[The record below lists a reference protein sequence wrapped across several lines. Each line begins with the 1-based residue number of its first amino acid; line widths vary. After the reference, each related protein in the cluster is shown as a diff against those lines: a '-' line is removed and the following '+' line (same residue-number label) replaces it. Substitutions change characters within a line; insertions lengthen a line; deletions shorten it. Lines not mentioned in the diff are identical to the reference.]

1 MIPGPNVA
9 LIVANSIRYGIRYGI
24 REATAGPVCRC
35 AQSNDGRISGCG
47 GLLLAQRFA
56 FQLHLKTIYMGA
68 GIS

>member
-9 LIVANSIRYGIRYGI
+9 LIVANSIRYGI